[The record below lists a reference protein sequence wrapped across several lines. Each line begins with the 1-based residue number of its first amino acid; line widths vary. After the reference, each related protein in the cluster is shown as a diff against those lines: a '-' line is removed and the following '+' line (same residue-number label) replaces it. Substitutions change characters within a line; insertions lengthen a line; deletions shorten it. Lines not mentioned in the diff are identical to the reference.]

1 MQETMLNKM
10 PVITVN
16 VRWDKPIFL
25 WTDAYGIRSVLI
37 IYITGQDVRS
47 IS

>member
-1 MQETMLNKM
+1 MQEISLSKM

-16 VRWDKPIFL
+16 VRWDKSTFL
-25 WTDAYGIRSVLI
+25 WTDAYGICSILI
-37 IYITGQDVRS
+37 IYTTKQAGS